1 MCDIW
6 GYDVWYVCEVV
17 CAVVYACSV
26 VLCVCLGDMYVGVV
40 IWGINVAGYALY
52 VCFVCCVWH
61 VW

>member
-1 MCDIW
+1 M
-6 GYDVWYVCEVV
+6 WYVCEVV